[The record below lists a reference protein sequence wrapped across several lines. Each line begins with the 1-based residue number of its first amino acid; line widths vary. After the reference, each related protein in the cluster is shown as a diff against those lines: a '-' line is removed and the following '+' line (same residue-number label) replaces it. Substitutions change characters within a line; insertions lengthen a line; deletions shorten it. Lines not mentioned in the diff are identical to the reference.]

1 MNCQDEI
8 NMEEQIFNSINHV
21 KNISKK
27 QATFARIYSVM
38 KKAHK
43 NLTENELEN
52 VIVNM
57 VDTTNIEYHQRSKF
71 YTLPDFT
78 DDTALA
84 EQIYGTDED
93 TTQSPSQDNE
103 NLIEETHLQDER

>member
-1 MNCQDEI
+1 
-8 NMEEQIFNSINHV
+8 
-21 KNISKK
+21 
-27 QATFARIYSVM
+27 
-38 KKAHK
+38 
-43 NLTENELEN
+43 
-52 VIVNM
+52 M

-103 NLIEETHLQDER
+103 NLIEETHLQDERY

>member
-1 MNCQDEI
+1 
-8 NMEEQIFNSINHV
+8 MEEQIFNSINHV

-57 VDTTNIEYHQRSKF
+57 VDTTNIEYHQLSKF

-78 DDTALA
+78 DETDFA

-93 TTQSPSQDNE
+93 NTQSPSQDNE
-103 NLIEETHLQDER
+103 NLIEETHLQDERY

>member
-1 MNCQDEI
+1 
-8 NMEEQIFNSINHV
+8 MEEQIFNFINHV

-27 QATFARIYSVM
+27 QATFPRIYSAM

-103 NLIEETHLQDER
+103 NLIEETHLQDERY

>member
-1 MNCQDEI
+1 
-8 NMEEQIFNSINHV
+8 MEEQIFNSINHV

-57 VDTTNIEYHQRSKF
+57 VDHQRSKF

-103 NLIEETHLQDER
+103 NLIEETHLQDERY